1 MKPVMRFLF
10 KYIIMDFMKLLGQM
24 HSLETGA
31 KRYVDVLLNSKFQSG
46 KFYASKKSGMT
57 GELVDQGTVFDLI
70 SNEKAQDNAYS
81 VVQNLAEATDKHS
94 AGAREKVTSV

>member
-31 KRYVDVLLNSKFQSG
+31 KRYVDVLLNAKFQSG
-46 KFYASKKSGMT
+46 KFYASKNSGMT
-57 GELVDQGTVFDLI
+57 GELTDQGTIFDLI
-70 SNEKAQDNAYS
+70 GNEKAQDNAYA
-81 VVQNLAEATDKHS
+81 VVQNLAEATDRPS
-94 AGAREKVTSV
+94 PVAREEVASV